1 MTQENYRLNREAGY
15 NLVEM
20 MLVMGLMAILS
31 GMAVLQINA
40 SRPGLKADGGMRV
53 VLGRLNQARELAI
66 TQRRFMRVTFTNP
79 NQVAIVREDTT
90 TTTTTIST
98 VLLEGGVTYS
108 FGTGVPDTPEHF
120 GMNSA
125 TYFGS
130 VTNVKFTPDGQL
142 VNQDGVSANGTVF
155 LSISGIPR
163 SARAIT
169 IFGSTGRVR
178 GYKWDGKNWNV
189 V

>member
-1 MTQENYRLNREAGY
+1 MTKENHRLKGESGY

-20 MLVMGLMAILS
+20 MFVMGLMAVLS
-31 GMAVLQINA
+31 GMAVLQINT

-53 VLGRLNQARELAI
+53 ILGQLNQARELAI

-79 NQVAIVREDTT
+79 NQVAIIREDTPL
-90 TTTTTIST
+90 TTTTIST

-120 GMNSA
+120 GTNTS

-142 VNQDGVSANGTVF
+142 VNQDGAGANGTVF
-155 LSISGIPR
+155 LSINGIPL